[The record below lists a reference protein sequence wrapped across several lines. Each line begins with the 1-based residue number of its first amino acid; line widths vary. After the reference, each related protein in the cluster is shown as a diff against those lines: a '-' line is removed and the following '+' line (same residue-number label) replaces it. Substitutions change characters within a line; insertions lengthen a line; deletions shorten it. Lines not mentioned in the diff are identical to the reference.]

1 MAGRFSK
8 LEWDKIEAELLTN
21 PIDYGL
27 PDGGR
32 EESVVLSSFNIRKLS
47 RFTSRERELKF
58 MARFCARCDF
68 VAIQEVQD
76 NLDGLRYLKKCVDE
90 RVSGDGEYDLVV
102 SDVTGKTPGER
113 GMGERLAFLFRRNRI
128 RRLDMTS
135 DITFDRTAVLSRII
149 QNHDEIDKALIDF
162 NKNLDLF
169 KEKKRK
175 SKPTLSMPGFITF
188 ARTPHL
194 TAFEI
199 PAAGNANPI
208 SFIAVNA
215 HLIYGEM
222 AERKAEF
229 EELVRWMINRLS
241 SETHLTAPSF
251 ILLGDLN
258 LNLQDSEKE
267 REKIEGF
274 IAELKRNILGNA
286 KSRRIYFPF
295 IGKHPISKKV
305 IRTNARSNQTF
316 DQIGFF
322 TGQKEKHLPQLG
334 WANKITNANPDAFDY
349 GVFNFAELFSR
360 TIERQPYLNLSKTRR
375 SALGKKFENS
385 VSDHMPI
392 WVRIPRPGF

>member
-1 MAGRFSK
+1 
-8 LEWDKIEAELLTN
+8 
-21 PIDYGL
+21 
-27 PDGGR
+27 
-32 EESVVLSSFNIRKLS
+32 
-47 RFTSRERELKF
+47 
-58 MARFCARCDF
+58 
-68 VAIQEVQD
+68 
-76 NLDGLRYLKKCVDE
+76 
-90 RVSGDGEYDLVV
+90 
-102 SDVTGKTPGER
+102 
-113 GMGERLAFLFRRNRI
+113 
-128 RRLDMTS
+128 
-135 DITFDRTAVLSRII
+135 
-149 QNHDEIDKALIDF
+149 
-162 NKNLDLF
+162 
-169 KEKKRK
+169 
-175 SKPTLSMPGFITF
+175 MPGFITF

-208 SFIAVNA
+208 SFIPVNA